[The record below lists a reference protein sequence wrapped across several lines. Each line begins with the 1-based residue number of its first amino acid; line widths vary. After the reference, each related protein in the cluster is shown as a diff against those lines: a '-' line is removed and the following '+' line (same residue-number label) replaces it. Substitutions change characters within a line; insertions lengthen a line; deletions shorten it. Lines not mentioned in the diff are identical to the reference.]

1 MVIPKILLI
10 WMFFI
15 FKIYTYYVHRYIR
28 VHNNSIY
35 AHLSFKIQNSV
46 FFMCKL
52 WHVSVIKVFLITAD
66 NVVIL
71 NRIYWIL
78 PTFLYFLLNFNITL
92 LNMFFFNRL
101 LCVIRYRY
109 FVQTRLLFAVLAKT
123 ISNLSTI
130 IDIQQTVVYIQ
141 FWFSS

>member
-92 LNMFFFNRL
+92 LNMFFFL
-101 LCVIRYRY
+101 IGY
-109 FVQTRLLFAVLAKT
+109 FVLLDIGTLFKRDFCLQCLQKQLA
-123 ISNLSTI
+123 IYL
-130 IDIQQTVVYIQ
+130 Q
-141 FWFSS
+141 